1 MTTDPLVR
9 AQFLAQQIAIL
20 SAELD
25 SLLTLSSSARS
36 VSPPPSTPSPPSGPI
51 TVGELVFIT
60 NKYGGNYGKRATVI
74 GEVGKG
80 SFELK
85 LLGSGETLQKRRRN
99 VRRSL

>member
-9 AQFLAQQIAIL
+9 ARSLAQQIAIL

-25 SLLTLSSSARS
+25 TLLSLSPSVRS
-36 VSPPPSTPSPPSGPI
+36 VSPPPRPPSPPSGPI
-51 TVGELVFIT
+51 RVGELVFIT
-60 NKYGGNYGKRATVI
+60 NKYGGNYGKRAKVI

-85 LLGSGETLQKRRRN
+85 LLDSGVTLQKRRRN
-99 VRRSL
+99 VSRSL